1 MDEITVLLDGVEFS
15 MTRAEAESFMQRF
28 PNATIA
34 GEQSNEED
42 VNFPT
47 GTPDVGV
54 NEVPANQGLTPVM
67 VSPSEDISSGSQ
79 EDKYAFEEPFQGTF
93 FGDVVLDFFG
103 DIGRAVESGAAAG
116 MSVDEAFDIYRQGAS
131 VSDEDLDAFIAADKR
146 IQSKGMSDEMLQ
158 YQKEYEKAGGG
169 ILGFLIANAKTRGQ
183 VLPQIIASS
192 IATMAASLE
201 SGEVRASA
209 ATGAAAGAV
218 VGSVAT
224 PIGTLTGAVGGGVAG
239 LVGAME
245 TSLTLSE
252 LLKEELGDQE
262 FNKENIRKILE
273 DPQKLNDLKNKSIG
287 RGIAIGAIEG
297 ITLGIS
303 RGMATGAIKAG
314 TSSGAIARRAA
325 LIEGVG
331 GSTGEIAGR
340 IAAGQEMDT
349 SDILFEGVA
358 ELKGVVNIADI
369 VTKKTYKVNGEA
381 RKKKEVLDFL
391 STAKPVDI
399 IGADID
405 VINDPNLKAVV
416 DAKKLNISMDAKF
429 KKAGIT
435 DAGDRARLLTLEND
449 RLQYVGAN
457 TKTEKTNLADID
469 ADIKEITDKYRKRG
483 PKTAEQKANIAEAEA
498 IETAIGESSVKK
510 TIRFAET
517 EGK

>member
-1 MDEITVLLDGVEFS
+1 M
-15 MTRAEAESFMQRF
+15 
-28 PNATIA
+28 
-34 GEQSNEED
+34 
-42 VNFPT
+42 
-47 GTPDVGV
+47 
-54 NEVPANQGLTPVM
+54 
-67 VSPSEDISSGSQ
+67 
-79 EDKYAFEEPFQGTF
+79 
-93 FGDVVLDFFG
+93 
-103 DIGRAVESGAAAG
+103 
-116 MSVDEAFDIYRQGAS
+116 
-131 VSDEDLDAFIAADKR
+131 
-146 IQSKGMSDEMLQ
+146 
-158 YQKEYEKAGGG
+158 
-169 ILGFLIANAKTRGQ
+169 
-183 VLPQIIASS
+183 
-192 IATMAASLE
+192 
-201 SGEVRASA
+201 
-209 ATGAAAGAV
+209 
-218 VGSVAT
+218 
-224 PIGTLTGAVGGGVAG
+224 AG

-399 IGADID
+399 SFFSRKCL
-405 VINDPNLKAVV
+405 LK
-416 DAKKLNISMDAKF
+416 IYS
-429 KKAGIT
+429 
-435 DAGDRARLLTLEND
+435 
-449 RLQYVGAN
+449 AN
-457 TKTEKTNLADID
+457 TFSFL
-469 ADIKEITDKYRKRG
+469 
-483 PKTAEQKANIAEAEA
+483 
-498 IETAIGESSVKK
+498 
-510 TIRFAET
+510 TI
-517 EGK
+517 